1 METTRLKD
9 KEFNL
14 QTALVNLINQYVK
27 KGSFKYIKEPIFI
40 QFLDKDDQL
49 GLVASPG
56 AHIVDLDY
64 SGQAKWVYNY
74 VATIKTKNRAS
85 AYNQLNEL
93 SEFLQRLNKTKEL
106 VSYSTK
112 DEHPF
117 DSFIFDSISVSSDV
131 HEIQEDLQG
140 TVTYQLDVAVFVYR
154 NGEF

>member
-1 METTRLKD
+1 METARLKD

-106 VSYSTK
+106 ISYSKK
-112 DEHPF
+112 DHPF
-117 DSFIFDSISVSSDV
+117 TSFIFDSISVSSDV

>member
-112 DEHPF
+112 DKHPF
-117 DSFIFDSISVSSDV
+117 DSFLFDSISVSSDV

>member
-1 METTRLKD
+1 MKNSKFD
-9 KEFNL
+9 L
-14 QTALVNLINQYVK
+14 QTALVNLINKYEK
-27 KGSFKYIKEPIFI
+27 EGFFEYIKKPIFI
-40 QFLDKDDQL
+40 HFLGKDDQL

-56 AHIVDLDY
+56 AHITDADF
-64 SGQAKWVYNY
+64 SGVAKWVYNY
-74 VATIKTKNRAS
+74 VATIKTTKRAD

-106 VSYSTK
+106 VSQT
-112 DEHPF
+112 
-117 DSFIFDSISVSSDV
+117 DSFKFDSISVSSDV

>member
-1 METTRLKD
+1 MKNSKFE
-9 KEFNL
+9 L
-14 QTALVNLINQYVK
+14 QTALVNLINKYEK
-27 KGSFKYIKEPIFI
+27 EGFFEYIKKPIFI
-40 QFLDKDDQL
+40 QFLDKDNQL

-56 AHIVDLDY
+56 AHITDADF
-64 SGQAKWVYNY
+64 SGVAKWVYNY
-74 VATIKTKNRAS
+74 VATIKTTKRAD

-106 VSYSTK
+106 VSQT
-112 DEHPF
+112 
-117 DSFIFDSISVSSDV
+117 DSFKFDSISVSSDV

>member
-27 KGSFKYIKEPIFI
+27 KGSFKYIKKPIFI
-40 QFLDKDDQL
+40 QFLDKDDQF

-56 AHIVDLDY
+56 AHIVDMDF
-64 SGQAKWVYNY
+64 SGRAKWVYNY
-74 VATIKTKNRAS
+74 VATIRTKNRAE
-85 AYNQLNEL
+85 AYDKLNKL
-93 SEFLQRLNKTKEL
+93 SEFLQHLNKTKEL
-106 VSYSTK
+106 VSRT
-112 DEHPF
+112 H
-117 DSFIFDSISVSSDV
+117 SFIFDSISVSSDV

>member
-1 METTRLKD
+1 MKNSKFD
-9 KEFNL
+9 L
-14 QTALVNLINQYVK
+14 QTALVNLINKYEK
-27 KGSFKYIKEPIFI
+27 EGFFEYIKKPIFI
-40 QFLDKDDQL
+40 HFLDKDDQL

-56 AHIVDLDY
+56 AHITDADF
-64 SGQAKWVYNY
+64 SGVAKWVYNY
-74 VATIKTKNRAS
+74 VATIKTTKRAD

-106 VSYSTK
+106 ASQT
-112 DEHPF
+112 
-117 DSFIFDSISVSSDV
+117 DSFKFDSISVSSDV

>member
-1 METTRLKD
+1 MKNSKFD
-9 KEFNL
+9 L

-27 KGSFKYIKEPIFI
+27 KGFFKYIKKPIFI
-40 QFLDKDDQL
+40 QFLDKDDQF

-56 AHIVDLDY
+56 AHIVDMDF
-64 SGQAKWVYNY
+64 SGRAKWVYNY
-74 VATIKTKNRAS
+74 VATIKTKSRRI
-85 AYNQLNEL
+85 AYDQLNKL

-106 VSYSTK
+106 VSQT
-112 DEHPF
+112 

>member
-74 VATIKTKNRAS
+74 VATIKTKDRAS

-106 VSYSTK
+106 ISYSKK
-112 DEHPF
+112 DHPF
-117 DSFIFDSISVSSDV
+117 TSFIFDSISVSSDV

>member
-1 METTRLKD
+1 MKNSKFD
-9 KEFNL
+9 L
-14 QTALVNLINQYVK
+14 QTALVNLINRYIDE
-27 KGSFKYIKEPIFI
+27 GSLYPIEDHIFI
-40 QFLDKDDQL
+40 QFLDKDDHL

-56 AHIVDLDY
+56 AHIVDADY

-74 VATIKTKNRAS
+74 VATIRTKSRAE

-106 VSYSTK
+106 VSQT
-112 DEHPF
+112 
-117 DSFIFDSISVSSDV
+117 DSFKFDSISVSSDV

>member
-40 QFLDKDDQL
+40 QFLDKDDHL

-112 DEHPF
+112 DKHPF
-117 DSFIFDSISVSSDV
+117 DSFLFDSISVSSDV

>member
-1 METTRLKD
+1 MKNSKFD
-9 KEFNL
+9 L
-14 QTALVNLINQYVK
+14 QTALVNLINKYEK
-27 KGSFKYIKEPIFI
+27 EGFFEYIKKPIFI

-56 AHIVDLDY
+56 AHITDADF
-64 SGQAKWVYNY
+64 SGVAKWVYNY
-74 VATIKTKNRAS
+74 VATIKTTKRAD

-106 VSYSTK
+106 VSQT
-112 DEHPF
+112 
-117 DSFIFDSISVSSDV
+117 DSFKFDSISVSSDV

-140 TVTYQLDVAVFVYR
+140 TVTYQFDVAVFVYR

>member
-1 METTRLKD
+1 MKNSKFD
-9 KEFNL
+9 L
-14 QTALVNLINQYVK
+14 QTALVNLINKYEK
-27 KGSFKYIKEPIFI
+27 EGFFEYIKKPIFI
-40 QFLDKDDQL
+40 HFLDKDDQL

-56 AHIVDLDY
+56 AHITDADF
-64 SGQAKWVYNY
+64 SGVAKWVYNY
-74 VATIKTKNRAS
+74 VATIKTTKRAD

-106 VSYSTK
+106 VSQT
-112 DEHPF
+112 

>member
-1 METTRLKD
+1 METTGLEN

-14 QTALVNLINQYVK
+14 QTALVNLINKYEK
-27 KGSFKYIKEPIFI
+27 EGFFEYIKKPIFI

-56 AHIVDLDY
+56 AHIVDMDF
-64 SGQAKWVYNY
+64 SGRAKWVYNY

-106 VSYSTK
+106 ISYSKK
-112 DEHPF
+112 DHPF
-117 DSFIFDSISVSSDV
+117 TSFIFDSISVSSDV

>member
-1 METTRLKD
+1 MKN

-14 QTALVNLINQYVK
+14 QTALVKLINRYIDE
-27 KGSFKYIKEPIFI
+27 GSLYPIEDHIFI
-40 QFLDKDDQL
+40 RFLDKDDHL

-56 AHIVDLDY
+56 AHMVDMDF
-64 SGQAKWVYNY
+64 SGRAKWVYNY
-74 VATIKTKNRAS
+74 VATIKTKSRRI
-85 AYNQLNEL
+85 AYDQLNKL

-106 VSYSTK
+106 ISYSKK
-112 DEHPF
+112 DHPF
-117 DSFIFDSISVSSDV
+117 TSFIFDSISVSSDV